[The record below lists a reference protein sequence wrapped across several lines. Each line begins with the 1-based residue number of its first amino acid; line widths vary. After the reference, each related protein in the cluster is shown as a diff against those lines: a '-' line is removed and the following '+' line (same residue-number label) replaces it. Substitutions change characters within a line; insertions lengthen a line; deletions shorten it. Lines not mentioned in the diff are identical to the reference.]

1 MYKMG
6 VLRYNV
12 LGKSKKNLLFN
23 PFRVENWFRRYF
35 LPRVPPDVRR
45 PGLFTFNPIGICVTI
60 VHSLR
65 QLSILNILSP
75 TLIKFNPDTHSTY
88 TQTLYQIVFST
99 KERQP
104 VLHTENR
111 PQLFKYIYGILKN
124 KNCHLYRINGVE
136 DHLHIL
142 TSLHPSI
149 ALSSLVKDIKIA
161 SSLHIKENHLFPD
174 YTNWQEG
181 YGAFTYSV
189 RDLDNLIEYVKNQVE
204 HYKKITFRDEFIAM
218 LKEHNIVFDEKYLL

>member
-1 MYKMG
+1 M
-6 VLRYNV
+6 
-12 LGKSKKNLLFN
+12 
-23 PFRVENWFRRYF
+23 
-35 LPRVPPDVRR
+35 
-45 PGLFTFNPIGICVTI
+45 
-60 VHSLR
+60 
-65 QLSILNILSP
+65 
-75 TLIKFNPDTHSTY
+75 STY

-174 YTNWQEG
+174 FTNWQEG

-204 HYKKITFRDEFIAM
+204 HHKKITFRDEFIAM
-218 LKEHNIVFDEKYLL
+218 LKEHKIRMESVFDEKYLL